1 MLHCM
6 LQCCFAFEP
15 LKVQLGKRLL
25 DAGQLR
31 VIAVLEQRVELP
43 EQGWQATRRI
53 DTWWAGQ
60 LRQAAHTLS
69 SIDSLRPLALGS
81 SVPEFAL

>member
-31 VIAVLEQRVELP
+31 VIAVLEQRVELV
-43 EQGWQATRRI
+43 EY
-53 DTWWAGQ
+53 
-60 LRQAAHTLS
+60 
-69 SIDSLRPLALGS
+69 
-81 SVPEFAL
+81 